1 MLGVGVV
8 ITAILAALLW
18 RCRVL
23 RAHGWETLLMLVLPL
38 FLGWYWHGS
47 ILVREQGW
55 DQLVFLPL
63 ATIPAILPMAVAYR
77 WVRRHEYETL
87 RLLWAYLIVVQIVWL
102 AIWMVEVA
110 LGSTSPFFRIPIPLS
125 EWGTN
130 DILDISYAD
139 VGRMLVLWW
148 FMRRAANTRQ
158 AWLLL
163 ALTAGHMSFSVSY
176 LLSPLSLSYNPGL
189 HLLAEFA
196 AGCMGIVLNVVL
208 LAALIRYRTREPQ
221 RRELAALLAFGVA
234 VAAALNVLWFSL
246 NIWPILYDAREYF
259 SDAARDFV
267 FVPKWAAVV
276 AVRNV
281 LEFLPVLVVGW
292 IAARRVA
299 RRARG
304 EPNRDEASESRG

>member
-1 MLGVGVV
+1 MLGAGLV

-23 RAHGWETLLMLVLPL
+23 RTHGWETLLMLVLP
-38 FLGWYWHGS
+38 FFVGWYWHAS
-47 ILVREQGW
+47 IPVREHDW
-55 DQLVFLPL
+55 NQLVFLPL

-87 RLLWAYLIVVQIVWL
+87 RLLWGYLIVVQVVWL
-102 AIWMVEVA
+102 AIWMVEAA
-110 LGSTSPFFRIPIPLS
+110 LGSTRPFFRIPIPPS

-130 DILDISYAD
+130 DILDISNAD

-148 FMRRAANTRQ
+148 FMRRAENTRQ

-163 ALTAGHMSFSVSY
+163 ALTVGHITFNIGY
-176 LLSPLSLSYNPGL
+176 LLSLVSLAFDPGL
-189 HLLAEFA
+189 HHVAQFA
-196 AGCMGIVLNVVL
+196 GGCMGIVLNVVL
-208 LAALIRYRTREPQ
+208 LTALIRYRTREPL
-221 RRELAALLAFGVA
+221 RRQLAALLAFGVA

-246 NIWPILYDAREYF
+246 NIWPILYDVQEYLQGTPE
-259 SDAARDFV
+259 DFV

-276 AVRNV
+276 AVRNM
-281 LEFLPVLVVGW
+281 LEFLPLLVIGW

-304 EPNRDEASESRG
+304 DPNRDEESGL